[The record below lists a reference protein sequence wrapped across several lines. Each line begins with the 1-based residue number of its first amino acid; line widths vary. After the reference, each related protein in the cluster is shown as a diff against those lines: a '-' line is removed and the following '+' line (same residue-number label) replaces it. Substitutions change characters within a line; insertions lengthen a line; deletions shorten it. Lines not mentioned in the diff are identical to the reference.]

1 MDKNIGRIEIIS
13 FPDLNIESIIVK
25 IDTGAYGIAFHASGI
40 KVVDEKLNFWIGK
53 RSNSFVFD
61 KFRTISVKNSFG
73 KIQVRYSIFTKIV
86 IGGVTY
92 KFNISLTNRG
102 KMKYP
107 VLIGRRFLK
116 KFNYIVDVRKKN
128 INDRG
133 NPPIK
138 L

>member
-86 IGGVTY
+86 IGG
-92 KFNISLTNRG
+92 